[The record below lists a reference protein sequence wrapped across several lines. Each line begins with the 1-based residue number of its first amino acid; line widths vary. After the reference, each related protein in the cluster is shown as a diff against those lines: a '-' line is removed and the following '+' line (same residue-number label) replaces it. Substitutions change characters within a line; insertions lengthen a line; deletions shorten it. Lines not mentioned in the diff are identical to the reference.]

1 MLSKQKIW
9 VFVASLALLLLVF
22 LVIGREE
29 QVDFSTDVKPILN
42 KHCISCHG
50 GVKKSGGFSVLFEH
64 EAFGI
69 TDSGIPA
76 IIRGNPEQS
85 ELIKRV
91 LEHDPE
97 LRMPYNRPPLSEK
110 EIEILKKWI
119 KQGAKWGEH
128 WAYLPV
134 QAPIIPQAVK
144 KFEKE
149 TGSSQISNIDKFVFQ
164 KLKAQGLRPSPE
176 ADKMVLLRRLA
187 LDITG
192 LPPSQDLLE
201 KWNYDHISYEGL
213 VNELLASPAFG
224 EKWATWWLDLAR
236 YADTKGYERDPSRSI
251 WLYRD
256 WVIRAFNQDLPFDQ
270 FTIEQLAGDLLPNP
284 TKDQLIATAFHRNT
298 MNNDEGGTEDEE
310 FRVAAVMDRVN
321 TTYEVWQSTT
331 MSCVQC
337 HSHPY
342 DPFVHEDYFRSM
354 AFFNNSRDEDTFD
367 EEPKLR
373 LYDAEDEIK
382 LNQIRFWLQ
391 KNAKQEEA
399 RSYMDFL
406 SFQEPK
412 YHAHLC
418 SEYVN
423 AGLID
428 TKWLG
433 LWDKGSVYLRNVHTG
448 GADQLLINYRS
459 AIDGTKMRILNGGPH
474 GEVLAEFIVNKT
486 QGYITRSIPF
496 KSIKGKVDLYIT
508 ATNANAAPQQNTSA
522 ISWFAFIPQLKG
534 ELGDTK
540 TEVNQ
545 VFMEVL
551 NSRPVTVPIL
561 IENPSYMQRKTHV
574 FERGNWMLHG
584 EETKPIT
591 PESLNPWKKEW
602 PQNRM
607 GFALWLTDKENPL
620 TARTT
625 VNRVWDQLFGRGLV
639 STLEDMGTQ
648 SDPPAHKELLDYLSW
663 GFMHDHGWS
672 IKQLIK
678 EIVLS
683 HTYRQESSVSPQ
695 QLALDPQN
703 RWLAR
708 GPRFRLGA
716 ETVRDQTLFVAG
728 LLSNKMYGR
737 SVMPPQPEGIW
748 QTVYSGEAWIDSE
761 GEDKYRR
768 GIYTF
773 LKRTSPYP
781 SFISFDAGSRE
792 VCLSKRIVTNTP
804 LQALVTLNDPVFFEA
819 AAGLGKQMIEIG
831 TDDPAKAIA
840 EVYEKI
846 FFQKLSEEKRRA
858 LFQLY
863 EAALEEF
870 EFEKSAFIA
879 SDFTASQRRRWG
891 AYTVVAN
898 ALLNLDEFLTKP

>member
-9 VFVASLALLLLVF
+9 ILVSSLTLLLLVF

-50 GVKKSGGFSVLFEH
+50 GVKKNGGFSLLFEH
-64 EAFGI
+64 EAFAV

-76 IIRGNPEQS
+76 IIKGKPNQS

-97 LRMPYNRPPLSEK
+97 LRMPYNRPALSQE
-110 EIEILKKWI
+110 EIDVLKKWI

-128 WAYLPV
+128 WAYVPV
-134 QAPIIPQAVK
+134 QANKIPQTVK
-144 KFEKE
+144 GFEKQI
-149 TGSSQISNIDKFVFQ
+149 GSSAVYNIDRFVFQ
-164 KLKAQGLRPSPE
+164 NLKAQRLQPSQE
-176 ADKMVLLRRLA
+176 ADPMQLLRRVS

-192 LPPSQDLLE
+192 LPPSKDLVDQWKAGQITYE
-201 KWNYDHISYEGL
+201 QMVDH
-213 VNELLASPAFG
+213 LLASPTYG
-224 EKWATWWLDLAR
+224 EKWASWWLDLAR
-236 YADTKGYERDPSRSI
+236 YADTKGYERDQSRTI
-251 WLYRD
+251 WPYRD
-256 WVIRAFNQDLPFDQ
+256 WVIKAFNQDMPFDQ

-284 TKDQLIATAFHRNT
+284 THDQFIATAFHRNT

-310 FRVAAVMDRVN
+310 FRVAAVLDRVN

-331 MSCVQC
+331 MACVQC

-342 DPFVHEDYFRSM
+342 DPFVHEDFFRSM
-354 AFFNNSRDEDTFD
+354 AFFNNSRDEDTTD
-367 EEPKLR
+367 EEPKIR
-373 LYDAEDEIK
+373 LYEAEDELK
-382 LNQIRFWLQ
+382 LHQIRSWLQ
-391 KNAKQEEA
+391 ENMEPEQAKAYTE
-399 RSYMDFL
+399 FL

-412 YHAHLC
+412 YYAHLC
-418 SEYVN
+418 TDFVN
-423 AGLID
+423 GELID

-433 LWDKGSVYLRNVHTG
+433 LWPQGSAYLKNVYTG
-448 GADQLLINYRS
+448 GADRMLLNYWS
-459 AIDGTKMRILNGGPH
+459 SHDGTKMTIRKGGPH
-474 GEVLAEFIVNKT
+474 GEVLSEFTIDRT
-486 QGYITRSIPF
+486 GAITRSIPF
-496 KSIKGKVDLYIT
+496 KPIFEKVDLYIHAENSGLAAQQST
-508 ATNANAAPQQNTSA
+508 AA
-522 ISWFAFIPQLKG
+522 ISWFAFISEIP
-534 ELGDTK
+534 GDQSDAHQK
-540 TEVNQ
+540 VKNS
-545 VFMEVL
+545 FHDLL
-551 NSRPVTVPIL
+551 NKRPLTVPIM
-561 IENPSYMQRKTHV
+561 IENPSFMQRQTHV

-584 EETKPIT
+584 DEVQAIT
-591 PESLNPWKKEW
+591 PESLNPWKEEW
-602 PQNRM
+602 SQDRM
-607 GFALWLTDKENPL
+607 GFALWLTDKNNPL
-620 TARTT
+620 TARTA

-648 SDPPAHKELLDYLSW
+648 SDPPVQKELLDYLAW
-663 GFMHDHGWS
+663 ELMYTHQWS
-672 IKQLIK
+672 LKALIK

-683 HTYRQESSVSPQ
+683 HTYRQASSISPQ
-695 QLALDPQN
+695 QMARDPENQ
-703 RWLAR
+703 WLAR

-716 ETVRDQTLFVAG
+716 ETVRDQALFVSG
-728 LLSNKMYGR
+728 LLSDKMYGK

-748 QTVYSGEAWIDSE
+748 QTVYSGESWTESE

-819 AAGLGKQMIEIG
+819 AAALGKQMLDHDSKE
-831 TDDPAKAIA
+831 PAKAIE
-840 EVYEKI
+840 EVYAAVL
-846 FFQKLSEEKRRA
+846 FQKPSEEKLKA
-858 LFQLY
+858 LMQLY
-863 EAALEEF
+863 HDALEDF
-870 EFEKSAFIA
+870 AYEKSAFIVA
-879 SDFTASQRRRWG
+879 DLPDSQRKKWG